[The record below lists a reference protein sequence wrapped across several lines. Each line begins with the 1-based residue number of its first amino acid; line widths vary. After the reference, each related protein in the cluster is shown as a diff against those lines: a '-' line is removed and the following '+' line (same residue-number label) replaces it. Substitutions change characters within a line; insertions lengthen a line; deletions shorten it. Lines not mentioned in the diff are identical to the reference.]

1 MNWSEYSTLKS
12 GSKVSFAADKQT
24 TKEAVSEVTD
34 SDGKVVRAAEAKEER
49 EFVVL
54 AQKSWDSQ
62 TGEALPD
69 SKREYTLSDLER
81 EKARFDSEIARLQAQ
96 SDGVKAAI
104 VDFNR
109 FQKTIN
115 KQEKTMAKKQKEE
128 PMVSIDGK
136 EYKVSDLEPEQV
148 DMVNHVADLSNKLRS
163 AQFNVVQLQGGHKF
177 FMDMLNESLEE
188 DKPEANG
195 KPEAN

>member
-34 SDGKVVRAAEAKEER
+34 SDGNVVRKAEAKEER
-49 EFVVL
+49 SFVVL

-62 TGEALPD
+62 TGEALSD
-69 SKREYTLSDLER
+69 SKREYSLSDLES

-104 VDFNR
+104 VDF
-109 FQKTIN
+109 
-115 KQEKTMAKKQKEE
+115 KK
-128 PMVSIDGK
+128 V
-136 EYKVSDLEPEQV
+136 
-148 DMVNHVADLSNKLRS
+148 
-163 AQFNVVQLQGGHKF
+163 
-177 FMDMLNESLEE
+177 
-188 DKPEANG
+188 
-195 KPEAN
+195 

>member
-81 EKARFDSEIARLQAQ
+81 EKAQYDSEMARAKAQ
-96 SDGVKAAI
+96 SDGLKAAI
-104 VDFNR
+104 VDF
-109 FQKTIN
+109 
-115 KQEKTMAKKQKEE
+115 KK
-128 PMVSIDGK
+128 V
-136 EYKVSDLEPEQV
+136 
-148 DMVNHVADLSNKLRS
+148 
-163 AQFNVVQLQGGHKF
+163 
-177 FMDMLNESLEE
+177 
-188 DKPEANG
+188 
-195 KPEAN
+195 